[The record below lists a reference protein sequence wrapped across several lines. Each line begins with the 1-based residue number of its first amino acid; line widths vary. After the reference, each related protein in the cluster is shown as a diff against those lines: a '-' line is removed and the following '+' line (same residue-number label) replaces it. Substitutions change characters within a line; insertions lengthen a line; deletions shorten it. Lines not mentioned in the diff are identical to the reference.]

1 MLEQITKEELDIY
14 NYVSDKLDDI
24 INNEGLKKIN
34 SYIKGYDN
42 NDNGYNNISIYILM
56 GILIIMVI
64 IFLVISRFYY
74 NPNKSSEHIDNKNK
88 EDCLKIGGFCYR
100 TL

>member
-1 MLEQITKEELDIY
+1 MRYIDLSGINKDDLIIFNDVMDKILKIEPRNDDY
-14 NYVSDKLDDI
+14 N
-24 INNEGLKKIN
+24 
-34 SYIKGYDN
+34 
-42 NDNGYNNISIYILM
+42 NNISIYILM

-74 NPNKSSEHIDNKNK
+74 NPNKSSEHNDNKNK
-88 EDCLKIGGFCYR
+88 EDCLKSGDFCYR